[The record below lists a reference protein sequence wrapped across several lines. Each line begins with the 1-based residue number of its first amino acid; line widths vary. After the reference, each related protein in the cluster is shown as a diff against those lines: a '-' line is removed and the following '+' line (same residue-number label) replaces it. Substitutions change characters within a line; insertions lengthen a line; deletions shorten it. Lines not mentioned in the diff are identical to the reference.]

1 MKLISPVNKQPFQRN
16 VQDKATILVEGLIE
30 KGNKQVTLS
39 AIPLKG
45 GIAKTL
51 TTAVENPNFS
61 IPFTLSKGYYTLTV
75 SNDSESA
82 SVIVAIGEILVIMG
96 HSFTE
101 GLGTKFCK
109 DERVIIPAT
118 RLADLTD
125 VSLYQKTGFIS
136 MTEFSASTATDY
148 TSIEDHINYAIN
160 RGIWGRLGDL
170 LVEKYDCPVAFLNA
184 CFGGTNLD
192 IWAKSAKWQNF
203 EHGFAD
209 SSKRMPFVKLLNTLK
224 YIVPRTGVR
233 GILSIHGD
241 NDKFVTNDPNVIADE
256 YKTIIETARSESNL
270 PNLHFVLAPSVT
282 DYQEHLGII
291 DGTIKAVVEGTNISI
306 GLIFIFTTI
315 SLRLEDRLHLNEKGE
330 QKAAEDFAKVL
341 GSTYLTKAQP
351 FTINNSLNEPTNLVV
366 SSSSTVGEKP
376 ITTTQKDS
384 DEATKILLGI
394 LAFVVTFTFLK
405 LLIAKFQS
413 SS

>member
-16 VQDKATILVEGLIE
+16 IQDKATILVEGLIE

-45 GIAKTL
+45 GISKTL
-51 TTAVENPNFS
+51 TTTVENANFS
-61 IPFTLSKGYYTLTV
+61 IPFTLTKGYYTLSV
-75 SNDSESA
+75 SNDSESV
-82 SVIVAIGEILVIMG
+82 SVIVAIGDIFGIKG

-109 DERVIIPAT
+109 DERVIIPAS
-118 RLADLTD
+118 RFEDMTD
-125 VSLYQKTGFIS
+125 TTLYQKTGFIS

-148 TSIEDHINYAIN
+148 TSVEDHINFAIN

-170 LVEKYDCPVAFLNA
+170 LVAQNDCPVAFYNA
-184 CFGGTNLD
+184 GFGGSTLEQ
-192 IWAKSAKWQNF
+192 WTKSARFESF
-203 EHGFAD
+203 EHSFVN
-209 SSKRMPFVKLLNTLK
+209 SSKRMPIIKLLNTLK
-224 YIVPRTGVR
+224 FLVPRTGIR

-241 NDKFVTNDPNVIADE
+241 NDKFITNDPEVIANE
-256 YKTIIETARSESNL
+256 YKTIIETARNESNL
-270 PNLHFVLAPSVT
+270 PNLHFVLASSVT

-306 GLIFIFTTI
+306 GPDIYLYDN
-315 SLRLEDRLHLNEKGE
+315 SLRLEDKLHLNEKGE

-366 SSSSTVGEKP
+366 SSSSTVDEKP

-394 LAFVVTFTFLK
+394 LAFVLTFTFLK
-405 LLIAKFQS
+405 LLIAKIQRS
-413 SS
+413 S

>member
-45 GIAKTL
+45 GISKTL
-51 TTAVENPNFS
+51 TTTVENANFS
-61 IPFTLSKGYYTLTV
+61 IPFTLTKGYYTLSV
-75 SNDSESA
+75 SNDSESL
-82 SVIVAIGEILVIMG
+82 SVIVAIGDIFGIKG

-109 DERVIIPAT
+109 DERVIIPAS
-118 RLADLTD
+118 RFEDITD
-125 VSLYQKTGFIS
+125 TTLYQKTGFIS

-148 TSIEDHINYAIN
+148 TSVEDHINFAIN

-170 LVEKYDCPVAFLNA
+170 LVAQNDCPVAFYNA
-184 CFGGTNLD
+184 GFGGSTLEQ
-192 IWAKSAKWQNF
+192 WAKSARFESF
-203 EHGFAD
+203 EHSFVN
-209 SSKRMPFVKLLNTLK
+209 SSKRMPIIKLLNTLK
-224 YIVPRTGVR
+224 FLVPRTGIR

-306 GLIFIFTTI
+306 GPDIYLYDN

-366 SSSSTVGEKP
+366 SSSSTLDEKP